1 MQLLV
6 LRCSCIARET
16 CKHTRKPCRG
26 FTWLSTLNVVGNPN
40 SSGPLCYPSV
50 GTLPSWICSHSGP
63 SSVLRLQ
70 PSIFFALS
78 SRYHYCN
85 YCCHCFSCCCYH
97 CYLLLLSNSISRALN
112 HGHTLR
118 PCTMSHLLTKLQL
131 QFGVPVLEGE
141 LPRLGPEP
149 EVWNIVDG

>member
-97 CYLLLLSNSISRALN
+97 CYLLLLSNSISWALN
-112 HGHTLR
+112 HGHTLPSLHDVTFADKAPASIWCSSARRRTSSPR
-118 PCTMSHLLTKLQL
+118 PRTGGMEH
-131 QFGVPVLEGE
+131 
-141 LPRLGPEP
+141 R
-149 EVWNIVDG
+149 